1 MNSYSVDSLSQYD
14 ANLIYIFKKT
24 KLYTQGWWKWKRVK
38 GLQSAMA
45 ISVSVPPTK
54 AVLYHAALFY
64 INDKGKEKPSPT
76 FYFFWFM
83 YLSIKHPL

>member
-24 KLYTQGWWKWKRVK
+24 KLKLDENE

-45 ISVSVPPTK
+45 ISVSVPPTR